1 VSASESVVWI
11 VAMSSPRI
19 IYTPRPDA
27 TPEAELSNLANVY
40 RFIIDSH
47 ANTNAAGVSS
57 TNGDDAER
65 GLNDS
70 ASNDSTA

>member
-1 VSASESVVWI
+1 
-11 VAMSSPRI
+11 MTSSRI
-19 IYTPRPDA
+19 TYTPRTDA
-27 TPEAELSNLANVY
+27 TPKAEISALASVY

-65 GLNDS
+65 SLSDS

>member
-1 VSASESVVWI
+1 VDR
-11 VAMSSPRI
+11 PRI
-19 IYTPRPDA
+19 TYVAYPNA
-27 TPEAELSNLANVY
+27 TLETELSALASVY

-65 GLNDS
+65 SLSDS
-70 ASNDSTA
+70 DSNDSTT

>member
-1 VSASESVVWI
+1 MSV
-11 VAMSSPRI
+11 PRI
-19 IYTPRPDA
+19 TYVPRPDA
-27 TPEAELSNLANVY
+27 TPEPELSALASVY

-57 TNGDDAER
+57 TNGDAER

>member
-1 VSASESVVWI
+1 
-11 VAMSSPRI
+11 MSPISYVI
-19 IYTPRPDA
+19 TYTPFPDA
-27 TPEAELSNLANVY
+27 TPEGELSALAFVY

-65 GLNDS
+65 NLSDS
-70 ASNDSTA
+70 ASNDSTT

>member
-1 VSASESVVWI
+1 VSVSVSVVWI
-11 VAMSSPRI
+11 VAMTSPRI
-19 IYTPRPDA
+19 TYTPRPDA
-27 TPEAELSNLANVY
+27 TPEAELSALASVY

-65 GLNDS
+65 SLSDS

>member
-1 VSASESVVWI
+1 MRDAQDISAQSLPNI
-11 VAMSSPRI
+11 TYA
-19 IYTPRPDA
+19 PRPTA
-27 TPEAELSNLANVY
+27 SPEAELSALASVY

-65 GLNDS
+65 GSSDS

>member
-1 VSASESVVWI
+1 MRDAQDISAQSLPNI
-11 VAMSSPRI
+11 TYA
-19 IYTPRPDA
+19 PRPNA
-27 TPEAELSNLANVY
+27 SPEAELSALASVY

-65 GLNDS
+65 SPSDS